1 MTIHSDCGKE
11 IRWAQRDDDPDR
23 FRPPLEFAGQ
33 AYIVTE
39 DNIAVYVT
47 TYKQHECDPD
57 DIKRWMELKRAQA
70 EALGKP
76 VDELDRK
83 EERNIARK
91 QAQNDA
97 WSLTIKIPC
106 ATCGAKA
113 GQKCFNMTKR
123 KQDIVEEN
131 KWPHHIRALAAWSE
145 ENVAT

>member
-83 EERNIARK
+83 EERNIAKEQQRK
-91 QAQNDA
+91 ENWDLALQIDCPTCKSKKGKRCYN
-97 WSLTIKIPC
+97 LTKIK
-106 ATCGAKA
+106 
-113 GQKCFNMTKR
+113 R
-123 KQDIVEEN
+123 DVVEETKN
-131 KWPHHIRALAAWSE
+131 PHPMRLDNAWLE
-145 ENVAT
+145 LNVAT